1 MSYISARNLVF
12 SYPGADQP
20 VLRELSFS
28 IEEGSFVA
36 IQGPSGSGKSTLL
49 YLLGAMNR
57 VQSGDLFV
65 AGENL
70 NQLTRTEAAY
80 FRASEIG
87 FVFQQFHLLPKL
99 TLLENVELGGLYPLE
114 IAKDRSVL
122 KARAEELLSKF
133 GLYEK
138 KDELPSKVSG
148 GQQQRVAIARSLMQ
162 KPRLIL
168 ADEPTGNLD
177 SVNSQLVLQEL
188 KRLHGEGHTVVLI
201 THDSEVAKQADRI
214 LHIRDGCLESEE
226 VLQYAKNK
234 TVPLHKD
241 SDEKSHDMVWSK
253 DLLRYLAQNAWTQL
267 SANKVRALLTM
278 LGVTIG
284 VGAVLSMM
292 TLGGFAKEKILAGYA
307 EMGVNTFEFNGY
319 PNWDMK
325 AKDVKGAVFDFFKW
339 ETDLLPLK
347 NIFPEIQ
354 RISPVL
360 TGRNVSVVFAGK
372 TIDNDVR
379 ILGVN
384 EDTFSIAKRK
394 VIVGNPVNAYQVKNR
409 SPVCVIGY
417 DVAERLFSNVQ
428 PLGQIL
434 FLSEDSQEM
443 SCKIIGVA
451 ARTSSRNEWRKPNL
465 EVYLP
470 FTYFQAKSKNWW
482 SAQIRE
488 VLIEIKDGAS
498 MENMGK
504 GLRAFFQKKYG
515 NSGRFR
521 ADSDA
526 VLIEQMNRFLNIFSG
541 FLAAIALVSLC
552 VGGVGIAN
560 MMLVSLNERVR
571 EIGLRKALGATD
583 QSLRSLIL
591 MESLLICFLAGLVG
605 VVLGVIS
612 YQLILFAATK
622 FVSKLE
628 FEWVFNPWAFL
639 ISFGSIVAVGILSGL
654 IPALRAE
661 KMAPMQ
667 ALRTE

>member
-1 MSYISARNLVF
+1 MSYISAKNLVF
-12 SYPGADQP
+12 SYPGTDQP

-57 VQSGDLFV
+57 VQSGELIV
-65 AGENL
+65 AGKNL
-70 NQLTRTEAAY
+70 NELTRSEAAF

-99 TLLENVELGGLYPLE
+99 SLLENVELGGLYPLE
-114 IAKDRSVL
+114 VSKDRSEL
-122 KARAEELLSKF
+122 KARAEELLEKF
-133 GLYEK
+133 GLREK

-148 GQQQRVAIARSLMQ
+148 GQQQRVAIARALMQ

-177 SVNSQLVLQEL
+177 SVNSALVLKEL
-188 KRLHGEGHTVVLI
+188 KRLHSEGHTVVLI

-214 LHIRDGCLESEE
+214 IHVRDGRLEKEE
-226 VLQYAKNK
+226 VLHHQKSS
-234 TVPLHKD
+234 PMLHKNSSLKTQD
-241 SDEKSHDMVWSK
+241 IAWNT
-253 DLLRYLAQNAWTQL
+253 DLLRYLAQNAWMQL

-325 AKDVKGAVFDFFKW
+325 AKDIKGAVFDYFKW
-339 ETDLLPLK
+339 ETDLVPLK
-347 NIFPEIQ
+347 NIFPEIK
-354 RISPVL
+354 RLSPVL

-379 ILGVN
+379 VLGVN
-384 EDTFSIAKRK
+384 EDTFNIAKK
-394 VIVGNPVNAYQVKNR
+394 KIIVGNPVNAYHVKNR
-409 SPVCVIGY
+409 SSVCIIGY
-417 DVAERLFSNVQ
+417 EVAERLFSNVQ
-428 PLGQIL
+428 PLGQVL
-434 FLSEDSQEM
+434 FLSEDNQEM
-443 SCKIIGVA
+443 SCTVIGVA
-451 ARTSSRNEWRKPNL
+451 AQTSSRNEWRKPNL
-465 EVYLP
+465 EIYLP

-482 SAQIRE
+482 SVQIRE
-488 VLIEIKDGAS
+488 ILIEMKDGAS

-515 NSGRFR
+515 TSGRFR

-591 MESLLICFLAGLVG
+591 MESMLICFIAGLVG
-605 VVLGVIS
+605 VLLGVLS
-612 YQLILFAATK
+612 YELILFAATK

-628 FEWVFNPWAFL
+628 FEWIFNPWAFL